1 MILAFYTESRIYYQ
15 HNKQYNKNL
24 LYLPTLEGAQGV
36 YIQIPTDLILS
47 DFVSWLV
54 LWVLRWQPHG
64 LSPVSRR
71 ATGFRGH
78 KIDYTTDKQTQTG
91 RRTDGQTVG
100 QKDTQK
106 EGQTDRERPTNEQT
120 HKEADRQQTH
130 IWRDVSTTNQTNKQ
144 SQIDTALIQ
153 RYLSKNKITNNLC
166 LHRFNKDSD

>member
-78 KIDYTTDKQTQTG
+78 KIDYTTDKQTHRQAG
-91 RRTDGQTVG
+91 A
-100 QKDTQK
+100 
-106 EGQTDRERPTNEQT
+106 QTDRQSDGRTHRKRGRHTDRQRPTNEQT

-130 IWRDVSTTNQTNKQ
+130 IWRDVSTTKQTNKQ
-144 SQIDTALIQ
+144 T
-153 RYLSKNKITNNLC
+153 ITDWHSTDPEVFKQKQN
-166 LHRFNKDSD
+166 HQ

>member
-78 KIDYTTDKQTQTG
+78 KIDYTTDKQTHRQAG
-91 RRTDGQTVG
+91 A
-100 QKDTQK
+100 
-106 EGQTDRERPTNEQT
+106 QTDRQSDGRT
-120 HKEADRQQTH
+120 HRKRDRQTDRDQQTNRPIKRQTGNRH
-130 IWRDVSTTNQTNKQ
+130 TYEEMYQQTNKQ

>member
-78 KIDYTTDKQTQTG
+78 KIDYTTDKQTHRQAG
-91 RRTDGQTVG
+91 A
-100 QKDTQK
+100 
-106 EGQTDRERPTNEQT
+106 QTDRRTHRKRDRQTDRQRPTNEQT

-130 IWRDVSTTNQTNKQ
+130 IWRDVSTNKQTSKQ

-153 RYLSKNKITNNLC
+153 RYLSKNKITYNLC

>member
-71 ATGFRGH
+71 AMGFRGH
-78 KIDYTTDKQTQTG
+78 KIDYTTDKQTHRQAG
-91 RRTDGQTVG
+91 A
-100 QKDTQK
+100 
-106 EGQTDRERPTNEQT
+106 QTDRQSDGRIHRKRDRQ
-120 HKEADRQQTH
+120 ADRQIVRQRPTKKQTGNRH
-130 IWRDVSTTNQTNKQ
+130 TYEEMYQQTNKQ
-144 SQIDTALIQ
+144 SQSLDTALIQ
-153 RYLSKNKITNNLC
+153 KYLSKNKMTNNLC
-166 LHRFNKDSD
+166 LHHFNRDSD

>member
-15 HNKQYNKNL
+15 HNEQYNKNL
-24 LYLPTLEGAQGV
+24 LYLPTLEGAQGA

-78 KIDYTTDKQTQTG
+78 KIIKNHRQTNTQTG

-100 QKDTQK
+100 RTDTQK
-106 EGQTDRERPTNEQT
+106 EGQTDRQRPTNEQT

-130 IWRDVSTTNQTNKQ
+130 IWRDVSTNKQTN
-144 SQIDTALIQ
+144 
-153 RYLSKNKITNNLC
+153 N
-166 LHRFNKDSD
+166 HRLTQHWSRGI

>member
-78 KIDYTTDKQTQTG
+78 KIIKNHRQTNTQTG

-100 QKDTQK
+100 RTDTQK
-106 EGQTDRERPTNEQT
+106 EGQTDR
-120 HKEADRQQTH
+120 DQQTNRPIKRQTGNRH
-130 IWRDVSTTNQTNKQ
+130 TYEEMYKQTNKQ
-144 SQIDTALIQ
+144 T
-153 RYLSKNKITNNLC
+153 ITDWHSTDPEVFKQKQN
-166 LHRFNKDSD
+166 HQ